1 MRDTTKIIRS
11 TLSPAVA
18 GEPMHHGPVFAAPF
32 HTPGDPAAAPYSY
45 ARSHNP
51 TWTALEV
58 AIAGL
63 ESGLAGGTHAN
74 GMPFRARALVF
85 GSGMA
90 AVAAVFGAVLRAGDV
105 VVLPSDAY
113 FAARVLL
120 EQQFVPRGVT
130 VRTAP
135 TAVME
140 RAGREGLF
148 EGARLVWLETPSNPT
163 MEVCDIRAICA
174 AAGAAGTGDRRPL
187 VAVDN
192 TTATPL
198 GQSPLELGADLSMCS
213 DTKLM
218 TGHGDLLLG
227 HVAVREGALD
237 RDGADLYDRLL
248 AWRTQVG
255 AVVGPMEAWL
265 ALRSLATL
273 PLRAERSCA
282 NALAMAQFLKSRP
295 ETAEVRYPGLPSD
308 PGYAVA
314 KGQMRLFG
322 PVLSF
327 VLKNREAAEG
337 FLSRSELVTVAT
349 SFGGIVTTAERRARW
364 GNDSVPEGLIRLSAG
379 CEAVEDLLEDFGR
392 ALEGLG

>member
-1 MRDTTKIIRS
+1 MRDTTRIIRS

-51 TWTALEV
+51 TWTALEA
-58 AIAGL
+58 AIAGM
-63 ESGLAGGTHAN
+63 EAGVDADGT
-74 GMPFRARALVF
+74 PFAARALVF

-113 FAARVLL
+113 FASRVLI
-120 EQQFVPRGVT
+120 EQQFASRGVM

-135 TAVME
+135 TTEME
-140 RAGREGLF
+140 RAGRDGLGGLF
-148 EGARLVWLETPSNPT
+148 EGARLVWVETPSNPT
-163 MEVCDIRAICA
+163 MEVCDLRAVCA
-174 AAGAAGTGDRRPL
+174 AARAAGAL

-198 GQSPLELGADLSMCS
+198 GQSPLELGAELSMCS

-227 HVAVREGALD
+227 HVAVRQETQD

-255 AVVGPMEAWL
+255 SVVGPMEAWL

-282 NALAMAQFLKSRP
+282 NALAMALFLRSRP
-295 ETAEVRYPGLPSD
+295 EVAEVRYPGLPSD
-308 PGYAVA
+308 PGYGVA

-327 VLKNREAAEG
+327 VLKDREAAER
-337 FLSRSELVTVAT
+337 FLGRSELITVAT

-364 GNDSVPEGLIRLSAG
+364 GNDAVPEGLIRLSAG
-379 CEAVEDLLEDFGR
+379 CEAIEDLIEDFGR
-392 ALEGLG
+392 ALEGVG